1 MIYIVEYEGRTKP
14 LDEVT
19 APQFRIACD
28 PIIRMIEDRLGDAPD
43 FDALQV
49 VLSVDPETGLRFDL
63 RGDTIIVNAAIDRIG
78 SWAEVSRRR
87 S

>member
-1 MIYIVEYEGRTKP
+1 MIYIVEHKGRAKP

-19 APQFRIACD
+19 APEFRKACE
-28 PIIRMIEDRLGDAPD
+28 PIVRMIEDRLGDDAD

-49 VLSVDPETGLRFDL
+49 VFSVDPETGLRFDL
-63 RGDTIIVNAAIDRIG
+63 RGDPVLVNAAIDRIG
-78 SWAEVSRRR
+78 PQAEISPRH